1 MGNNSLQNTE
11 KSLRSIAKRYE
22 NVKYSVGL
30 AVLFLMKGTSAFSDG
45 NMIQEVE
52 KQKDILTDTKKEKAE
67 VKETKKATKASP
79 KLKASWTNMQ
89 FGANDLYSNFFATP
103 KTDIEKTS
111 IVKNEKTVLVASA
124 DNSTSLP
131 MFAKLTSDIEKTST
145 PTTEEINTSKG
156 NLRNSIGNLQ
166 EKINLARRENAK
178 EVEGLRLELI
188 QLMEQGNQVVK
199 SPWSSWQFGANYF
212 YDNWGSAYKG
222 RGDKQANKILTR
234 DTSKTLNRFLEST
247 ANSTSYGSTNLKLVK
262 EPSVEIT
269 IAAGVRPKN
278 IDRQAPS
285 YRPNAPTVSLPVFE
299 PKLLSA
305 PGKPSAPV
313 EVTPTTFN
321 PPALNFVGTGFWQA
335 WGIGSS
341 RVTKHGSIDSSI
353 VIENYENYKTDVS
366 HTEANPFDIV
376 TGTGAVTAT
385 GGMKWTGTLKAWT
398 KNGENLPVGSTPAR
412 NFNYE
417 ETLTTG
423 TVTGARSAF
432 INELR
437 DHDATIEGNYR
448 MTYLGGDPT
457 SIPSTSYTK
466 MFLSYNPAGRNTGE
480 PGTVSRT
487 SLGGWL
493 GQSTKRTATFK
504 GTLELNGSN
513 NPNPHTNLYEI
524 LVGVE
529 HQLWDSQDN
538 KEGYSNLVNEGD
550 FILKSGYNV
559 IGIMFDS
566 EALNED
572 GRTKK
577 NNNTANNKGRIIIK
591 NENSIGIDFGLYG
604 VTNWLP
610 LDVTLG
616 NIIVEGKNNYGFR
629 MKNIGQNTYYDDVTI
644 SGGTGKTITVA
655 GENNVGL
662 AIGKSLSTNPQP
674 YTEVGNLNHGTL
686 DKNNP
691 ISNFHEV
698 NVTVSG
704 KESIGFLRL
713 ADSST
718 ANTKDF
724 IFTDGKGKNDT
735 HATMGIFTF
744 GKGATDSTLIRTDKY
759 GIQVKKDITATGK
772 DNAGKDFTGSGNTV
786 LHSNGQDQHIHN
798 YKTITVGKGYTQTV
812 GMAATGTA
820 ASTVVNVLNEGTI
833 DLQGKKSIGMYVDKF
848 TQGKSTGS
856 IKLSALGDLDKDG
869 KPGDAENVGI
879 SNKGKFTFQGNLE
892 VNGKK
897 SSGIYNTGT
906 TTIAVGT
913 NANDKTNITAT
924 NGATAIFSKGAGSSI
939 SSTAGNKLNINVN
952 AGTTKEGLAV
962 YAENKS
968 QVTLHNANI
977 NVKDGS
983 AGVAAYDSG
992 TKIDLNGATL
1002 KYDGSGYAAYSDGQ
1016 GKIDLTN
1023 SKIELRGSS
1032 TLMDIDLSIPVANRP
1047 ITTAGTEV
1055 KVFSND
1061 VVAINVSNLGT
1072 KNIGDLTTLMSTL
1085 GVNKIEAGTEA
1096 GKTFNKYKE
1105 LAIDNGTIN
1114 FNVTTNKTDADTTPG
1129 GFFFKKVVG
1138 QRLKLNV
1145 NENLTARLSSAIAD
1159 EFYNGQVVGLEA
1171 NSSKK
1176 AVSHTE
1182 TQVNIASG
1190 KTVDVARTDGTDKG
1204 GVGVFVN
1211 YGQVNNSGTIKV
1223 EKDSKANSGAVG
1235 VYAVNGSEVTNNGSV
1250 NVSGN
1255 QSIGLLGV
1263 AYRTTLFKE
1272 VDPLTGKNV
1281 VKSKLVVDE
1290 FGTGAV
1296 GQGKV
1301 NIVNKGSIS
1310 LDGQEA
1316 TAMFAKNNKL
1326 GTTFTNAIALNDTT
1340 GVITTTGTKSVGM
1353 AGEGA
1358 TLTNRGTINVNGQKG
1373 TGMFAKPYSFIDPV
1387 TKIES
1392 KINSKIENSG
1402 TINIASSTSA
1412 TEPNIGI
1419 FTEDLN
1425 TEVHN
1430 NKDIIGG
1437 NNTYGIYGKT
1447 INMGTNGKIKVGEN
1461 SVGIYSNGQYASSA
1475 TPNITL
1481 AAGSS
1486 IEVGKNKSVGL
1497 FATGKNQNI
1506 SSQANMTIGDDSFG
1520 YVIKGRGTKLIAN
1533 ATSPV
1538 TVGKDTVFIYST
1550 DTTGNIENRTSLTST
1565 GNSNYGIYAAGN
1577 ATNLADIDFS
1587 NGIGNVGVYSISGGK
1602 IVNGSSTVNSVIKV
1616 GSTDKTNKLYGI
1628 GMVAGYTD
1636 DKGNVLQTGTVENY
1650 GTIKVDKTDS
1660 IGMYATGSGS
1670 KAINR
1675 GTIELSGKNTT
1686 GMYLDNNAIGE
1697 NYGTIKTVPNP
1708 TNTGIVGVAAVNG
1721 ALIKNYGNIII
1732 DGKNNTGIYLA
1743 RGKNDPA
1750 GVLPTATN
1758 GAIAIQT
1765 KKQSN
1770 TSKKVEGIEI
1780 KAPGNGTA
1788 TVTREGNIVTPT
1800 FVDTTVATPTAS
1812 RVKVGSTEL
1821 NLASTKLGNI
1831 PSVGMA
1837 SDLGMYVD
1845 TSGVNYTNPIQGLQH
1860 LTGVNKVNL
1869 IFGTEASRYTNSKD
1883 IKVGENI
1890 LKPYNKE
1897 IATLS
1902 SGSNEKKFTIA
1913 SSSLTWIATGTQN
1926 SDDTFNAVYLSK
1938 IPYTAFANDKNT
1950 YNFMSGLEKK
1960 YGAEGVG
1967 SREKAL
1973 FDKLNAIGKGE
1984 PELFAQAIE
1993 QMKGNQY
2000 ANTQQRVEATGNI
2013 LDKEFNYLRSAWSN
2027 PTKDSNK
2034 IKTFGVKGE
2043 YNTNTAG
2050 IEDYKNNAY
2059 GVAYV
2064 HEDET
2069 VRLGEGTGWY
2079 AGIVHNTF
2087 KFKDLG
2093 NSKEEQLQGKLGI
2106 FKSVPFDHNNSLN
2119 WTISGDI
2126 FAGYNKMNRK
2136 FLVVDEVFNAKGRYH
2151 TYGVGLKNQL
2161 SSEFRLSE
2169 GFSIK
2174 PYVALGLEYGRVS
2187 KIREKS
2193 GEMKLEVK
2201 SNDYFSVKPEIGTEL
2216 AYRHHFGTG
2225 AIKVAVGVA
2234 YENELGRVANAKNKA
2249 RVAGTNA
2256 DWYDLRGEKE
2266 DRRGN
2271 VKSDLNIGWDNQIV
2285 GVTANVGY
2293 DTKGHN
2299 VRGGVGLRV
2308 IF

>member
-285 YRPNAPTVSLPVFE
+285 YRPSAPTVALPVFE

-313 EVTPTTFN
+313 ELTPTTFE
-321 PPALNFVGTGFWQA
+321 PPALNFVGTGFPQGTTI
-335 WGIGSS
+335 GI
-341 RVTKHGSIDSSI
+341 TKNTII
-353 VIENYENYKTDVS
+353 IQNYEKYSTPNGVFKIES
-366 HTEANPFDIV
+366 
-376 TGTGAVTAT
+376 GASGST
-385 GGMKWTGTLKAWT
+385 WTGTVRAVSTTTPSLSGDLT
-398 KNGENLPVGSTPAR
+398 DGNSNPFNLFT
-412 NFNYE
+412 
-417 ETLTTG
+417 
-423 TVTGARSAF
+423 F

-437 DHDATIEGNYR
+437 DHDSVISGEYE
-448 MTYLGGDPT
+448 MTDLGGGNR
-457 SIPSTSYTK
+457 TK
-466 MFLSYNPAGRNTGE
+466 IFLSYNPAAVGGDYG
-480 PGTVSRT
+480 GTYAPNDRSVT
-487 SLGGWL
+487 FDGKLSLHGI
-493 GQSTKRTATFK
+493 ATP
-504 GTLELNGSN
+504 N
-513 NPNPHTNLYEI
+513 NINV

-529 HQLWDSQDN
+529 HQLWARHSRTHLQSSSNFLN
-538 KEGYSNLVNEGD
+538 KGD
-550 FILKSGYNV
+550 IILASGNNIV
-559 IGIMFDS
+559 GIMIDVEQMQDVDRKS
-566 EALNED
+566 HT
-572 GRTKK
+572 TK
-577 NNNTANNKGRIIIK
+577 NDGRIII
-591 NENSIGIDFGLYG
+591 NSQNSIGIDFGKYDFQE
-604 VTNWLP
+604 VTKV
-610 LDVTLG
+610 DVTLG
-616 NIIVEGKNNYGFR
+616 NIIVNGKNNYGAR
-629 MKNIGQNTYYDDVTI
+629 MKNIFVQHPTHPYYALYMTYYDYVKVN
-644 SGGTGKTITVA
+644 SGTGKKITVN
-655 GENNVGL
+655 GEENVGM
-662 AIGKSLSTNPQP
+662 AIGKSLSAAARETAPGNKDTNPIANISGLNI
-674 YTEVGNLNHGTL
+674 EVAGKKNIGLL
-686 DKNNP
+686 RYKDYSENNP
-691 ISNFHEV
+691 
-698 NVTVSG
+698 
-704 KESIGFLRL
+704 
-713 ADSST
+713 
-718 ANTKDF
+718 
-724 IFTDGKGKNDT
+724 NDMILDNN
-735 HATMGIFTF
+735 TMGIFTF

-848 TQGKSTGS
+848 TEGKSTGS
-856 IKLSALGDLDKDG
+856 IKLSALGDKDKTG
-869 KPGDAENVGI
+869 NIGDAENVGI
-879 SNKGKFTFQGNLE
+879 SNKGKFTFQGNIE

-906 TTIAVGT
+906 TTIAVGS
-913 NANDKTNITAT
+913 NATDKTNITAT
-924 NGATAIFSKGAGSSI
+924 NGATAIFSKGTGSTI
-939 SSTAGNKLNINVN
+939 TSTAGNKLNINVN

-962 YAENKS
+962 YAEDKS
-968 QVTLHNANI
+968 VVSLQNANI
-977 NVKDGS
+977 NVVGGS

-992 TKIDLNGATL
+992 TKIDLKDATL
-1002 KYDGSGYAAYSDGQ
+1002 KYNGSGYAAYSDGQ

-1032 TLMDIDLSIPVANRP
+1032 TLMDIDLSIPVLNRP

-1788 TVTREGNIVTPT
+1788 TVTREGNIITPT
-1800 FVDTTVATPTAS
+1800 FVDTTVASPTATK
-1812 RVKVGSTEL
+1812 VKVGSTEL
-1821 NLASTKLGNI
+1821 KLASTKFGDI

-1845 TSGVNYTNPIQGLQH
+1845 TSGINYTNPIQGLQH
-1860 LTGVNKVNL
+1860 LTGVNKINL
-1869 IFGTEASRYTNSKD
+1869 IFGAEASRYTNSKD

-1960 YGAEGVG
+1960 YGTEGVG

-1984 PELFAQAIE
+1984 PELFAQAVD

-2013 LDKEFNYLRSAWSN
+2013 LDKEFNYLRNEWSN

-2069 VRLGEGTGWY
+2069 VKLGESTGWY
-2079 AGIVHNTF
+2079 TGIVHNTF
-2087 KFKDLG
+2087 KFKDIG

-2106 FKSVPFDHNNSLN
+2106 FKSVPFDHNNGLN

-2136 FLVVDEVFNAKGRYH
+2136 FLVVDEVFNAKGKYH
-2151 TYGVGLKNQL
+2151 TYGLGLKNKL

-2174 PYVALGLEYGRVS
+2174 PYVAIGLEYGRVS
-2187 KIREKS
+2187 KIKEKS
-2193 GEMKLEVK
+2193 GEMKLDIK
-2201 SNDYFSVKPEIGTEL
+2201 SSDYLSVRPEIGTEL
-2216 AYRHHFGTG
+2216 AYKHNFGTG
-2225 AIKVAVGVA
+2225 AFKASVGVA
-2234 YENELGRVANAKNKA
+2234 YENELGRVASAKTKA
-2249 RVAGTNA
+2249 RVAGTDA

-2271 VKSDLNIGWDNQIV
+2271 VKSDLNIGWDNQKF

>member
-1 MGNNSLQNTE
+1 M
-11 KSLRSIAKRYE
+11 
-22 NVKYSVGL
+22 
-30 AVLFLMKGTSAFSDG
+30 
-45 NMIQEVE
+45 
-52 KQKDILTDTKKEKAE
+52 TD
-67 VKETKKATKASP
+67 
-79 KLKASWTNMQ
+79 
-89 FGANDLYSNFFATP
+89 
-103 KTDIEKTS
+103 
-111 IVKNEKTVLVASA
+111 
-124 DNSTSLP
+124 
-131 MFAKLTSDIEKTST
+131 
-145 PTTEEINTSKG
+145 
-156 NLRNSIGNLQ
+156 
-166 EKINLARRENAK
+166 
-178 EVEGLRLELI
+178 
-188 QLMEQGNQVVK
+188 
-199 SPWSSWQFGANYF
+199 
-212 YDNWGSAYKG
+212 
-222 RGDKQANKILTR
+222 
-234 DTSKTLNRFLEST
+234 
-247 ANSTSYGSTNLKLVK
+247 
-262 EPSVEIT
+262 
-269 IAAGVRPKN
+269 
-278 IDRQAPS
+278 
-285 YRPNAPTVSLPVFE
+285 
-299 PKLLSA
+299 
-305 PGKPSAPV
+305 
-313 EVTPTTFN
+313 
-321 PPALNFVGTGFWQA
+321 
-335 WGIGSS
+335 
-341 RVTKHGSIDSSI
+341 
-353 VIENYENYKTDVS
+353 
-366 HTEANPFDIV
+366 
-376 TGTGAVTAT
+376 
-385 GGMKWTGTLKAWT
+385 
-398 KNGENLPVGSTPAR
+398 
-412 NFNYE
+412 
-417 ETLTTG
+417 
-423 TVTGARSAF
+423 
-432 INELR
+432 
-437 DHDATIEGNYR
+437 
-448 MTYLGGDPT
+448 LGGGNR
-457 SIPSTSYTK
+457 TK
-466 MFLSYNPAGRNTGE
+466 IFLSYNPAAVGGDYGGTYAPNDRSVTFDGKLSLHGIATPNNTN
-480 PGTVSRT
+480 V
-487 SLGGWL
+487 
-493 GQSTKRTATFK
+493 
-504 GTLELNGSN
+504 
-513 NPNPHTNLYEI
+513 

-529 HQLWDSQDN
+529 HQLWARHNLTHLQSSSNFLN
-538 KEGYSNLVNEGD
+538 KGEI
-550 FILKSGYNV
+550 ILASGNNV
-559 IGIMFDS
+559 VGIMIDVEQMQDVDRKS
-566 EALNED
+566 HTTIND
-572 GRTKK
+572 GK
-577 NNNTANNKGRIIIK
+577 III
-591 NENSIGIDFGLYG
+591 NNQNSIGIDFGQYSFQEMTK
-604 VTNWLP
+604 V
-610 LDVTLG
+610 DVTLG
-616 NIIVEGKNNYGFR
+616 DIIVNGKNNYGAR
-629 MKNIGQNTYYDDVTI
+629 MKNIFVQHPTNPYYALYMTYYDYVKVN
-644 SGGTGKTITVA
+644 SGTGKKITVN
-655 GENNVGL
+655 GEENVGM
-662 AIGKSLSTNPQP
+662 AIGKSLSAAARETAPGNKDTNPIANISGLNI
-674 YTEVGNLNHGTL
+674 EVAGKKNIGLL
-686 DKNNP
+686 RYKDYSENNP
-691 ISNFHEV
+691 
-698 NVTVSG
+698 
-704 KESIGFLRL
+704 
-713 ADSST
+713 
-718 ANTKDF
+718 
-724 IFTDGKGKNDT
+724 NDMILDNN
-735 HATMGIFTF
+735 TMGIFTF
-744 GKGATDSTLIRTDKY
+744 GNGAKDSTLIRTDKY

-786 LHSNGQDQHIHN
+786 LHSNGQTQHIDN

-812 GMAATGTA
+812 GMAATGTK
-820 ASTVVNVLNEGTI
+820 ASTIVNVLNEGTI
-833 DLQGKKSIGMYVDKF
+833 DLQGNKSIGIYVDKF
-848 TQGKSTGS
+848 TEGKSTGS
-856 IKLSALGDLDKDG
+856 IKLSALGDKDKNG
-869 KPGDAENVGI
+869 NIGNAENVGI

-924 NGATAIFSKGAGSSI
+924 NGATAIFSKGAGSTI

-962 YAENKS
+962 YAEDKS
-968 QVTLHNANI
+968 VVTLHNANI

-992 TKIDLNGATL
+992 TKIDLKDATL
-1002 KYDGSGYAAYSDGQ
+1002 KYNGSGYAAYSDGQ

-1190 KTVDVARTDGTDKG
+1190 KTVDVARTDGTNKG

-1235 VYAVNGSEVTNNGSV
+1235 VYAVNGSEVINNGSIIV
-1250 NVSGN
+1250 GGKESL
-1255 QSIGLLGV
+1255 GLLGV
-1263 AYRTTLFKE
+1263 AYRTDSK
-1272 VDPLTGKNV
+1272 GKIII
-1281 VKSKLVVDE
+1281 DE
-1290 FGTGAV
+1290 FGSKAA
-1296 GQGKV
+1296 GQGQV

-1310 LDGQEA
+1310 LDGQGA
-1316 TAMFAKNNKL
+1316 TAMFAKNNKA
-1326 GTTFTNAIALNDTT
+1326 GTTYTNATALNDTT

-1353 AGEGA
+1353 AGEKA
-1358 TLTNRGTINVNGQKG
+1358 NIINSGTINVNGQKG
-1373 TGMFAKPYSFIDPV
+1373 TGMFA
-1387 TKIES
+1387 ES
-1392 KINSKIENSG
+1392 GSRIENSG
-1402 TINIASSTSA
+1402 TINIVAASSA

-1750 GVLPTATN
+1750 GALPTATN
-1758 GAIAIQT
+1758 GAIAIQM

-1788 TVTREGNIVTPT
+1788 TVTREGNIITPT
-1800 FVDTTVATPTAS
+1800 FVDTTVASPTATK
-1812 RVKVGSTEL
+1812 VKVGSTEL
-1821 NLASTKLGNI
+1821 KLASTKFGDI

-1837 SDLGMYVD
+1837 SDLGMYID
-1845 TSGVNYTNPIQGLQH
+1845 TSGINYTNPIQGLQH
-1860 LTGVNKVNL
+1860 LTGVNKINL
-1869 IFGTEASRYTNSKD
+1869 IFGAEASRYTNSKD

-1960 YGAEGVG
+1960 YGTEGVG

-1984 PELFAQAIE
+1984 PELFAQAVD

-2013 LDKEFNYLRSAWSN
+2013 LDKEFNYLRNEWSN

-2069 VRLGEGTGWY
+2069 VRLGESVGWY
-2079 AGIVHNTF
+2079 TGIVHNTF

-2106 FKSVPFDHNNSLN
+2106 FKSVPFDHNNGLN

-2136 FLVVDEVFNAKGRYH
+2136 FLVVDEVFNAKGKYH
-2151 TYGVGLKNQL
+2151 TYGLGLKNEL

-2174 PYVALGLEYGRVS
+2174 PYVAIGLEYGRVS
-2187 KIREKS
+2187 KIKEKS

-2201 SNDYFSVKPEIGTEL
+2201 SNDYFSIRPEIGAEL
-2216 AYRHHFGTG
+2216 GFKHHFNRKT
-2225 AIKVAVGVA
+2225 VRVGISVA
-2234 YENELGRVANAKNKA
+2234 YENELGRVANGKNKA
-2249 RVAGTNA
+2249 KVAGTDA
-2256 DWYDLRGEKE
+2256 DWFNIRGEKE

-2285 GVTANVGY
+2285 GVTVNVGY

-2299 VRGGVGLRV
+2299 VRGRVGLRV

>member
-1 MGNNSLQNTE
+1 
-11 KSLRSIAKRYE
+11 
-22 NVKYSVGL
+22 
-30 AVLFLMKGTSAFSDG
+30 MKGTSAFSDD

-52 KQKDILTDTKKEKAE
+52 KQKDILTDVKKERAE
-67 VKETKKATKASP
+67 VKETKKVVKTTQ
-79 KLKASWTNMQ
+79 KLKASWANMQ
-89 FGANDLYSNFFATP
+89 FGANDLYSNFFVTP
-103 KTDIEKTS
+103 KTKVEKTS
-111 IVKNEKTVLVASA
+111 IVKNEKTILVASA
-124 DNSTSLP
+124 DDSVSLP
-131 MFAKLTSDIEKTST
+131 MLAKLTSDIEDTTT
-145 PTTEEINTSKG
+145 PTIEEINTSKE
-156 NLRNSIGNLQ
+156 NLRNSVGNLQ
-166 EKINLARRENAK
+166 EKINNARKENAK
-178 EVEGLRLELI
+178 EIQGLKLELV
-188 QLMEQGNQVVK
+188 QLMEQGDQVVK

-247 ANSTSYGSTNLKLVK
+247 ASSTAYGSTNLKLVK

-269 IAAGVRPKN
+269 ITAGVRPKN

-285 YRPNAPTVSLPVFE
+285 YKPEAPTVDLPVFE

-313 EVTPTTFN
+313 EVAPTTFN

-398 KNGENLPVGSTPAR
+398 ENGENLPVGSTPAR

-448 MTYLGGDPT
+448 MTYLGGDHT

-513 NPNPHTNLYEI
+513 NPNPHGALYEI

-538 KEGYSNLVNEGD
+538 REGYSNLVNEGD

-566 EALNED
+566 EALNGD

-759 GIQVKKDITATGK
+759 GIQVKKDITAIGK
-772 DNAGKDFTGSGNTV
+772 DDDGKDFTGSGNTV

-869 KPGDAENVGI
+869 NPGDAENVGI
-879 SNKGKFTFQGNLE
+879 SNKGKFTFLGDIE

-906 TTIAVGT
+906 TTIEVGS
-913 NANDKTNITAT
+913 NATDKTNITAT
-924 NGATAIFSKGAGSSI
+924 NGATAIFSKGTGSTITSN
-939 SSTAGNKLNINVN
+939 AGNKLNITVE
-952 AGTTKEGLAV
+952 AGGTEEGLAV
-962 YAENKS
+962 YAEDKS
-968 QVTLHNANI
+968 VVSLQNANI
-977 NVKDGS
+977 NVVGGS

-992 TKIDLNGATL
+992 TKIDLKDATL
-1002 KYDGSGYAAYSDGQ
+1002 KYNGNGYATYSDGQ

-1032 TLMDIDLSIPVANRP
+1032 TLMDIDLSIPVPNRP

-1096 GKTFNKYKE
+1096 GQTFNKYKE

-1114 FNVTTNKTDADTTPG
+1114 FNVTTDKTEADTNPG

-1145 NENLTARLSSAIAD
+1145 NENLTARLSSAIAN
-1159 EFYNGQVVGLEA
+1159 EFYGGQVVGLEA

-1176 AVSHTE
+1176 ATSNTE

-1190 KTVDVARTDGTDKG
+1190 KVVDVARTDGTDKG

-1211 YGQVNNSGTIKV
+1211 YGQVNNSGTIKI
-1223 EKDSKANSGAVG
+1223 EKDSSANSNAVG
-1235 VYAVNGSEVTNNGSV
+1235 IYAVNGSEVTNNGSV
-1250 NVSGN
+1250 NVSGD
-1255 QSIGLLGV
+1255 QSIGLLGM
-1263 AYRTTLFKE
+1263 AYR
-1272 VDPLTGKNV
+1272 VDTSGN
-1281 VKSKLVVDE
+1281 LVVDE
-1290 FGTGAV
+1290 FGTGAI
-1296 GQGKV
+1296 GQGMV
-1301 NIVNKGSIS
+1301 NIVNKGSVD
-1310 LDGQEA
+1310 LDGQGA
-1316 TAMFAKNNKL
+1316 IGMFAKNNKA

-1340 GVITTTGTKSVGM
+1340 GVITTTGIKSVGM
-1353 AGEGA
+1353 AGEKA
-1358 TLTNRGTINVNGQKG
+1358 NIINRGTINVNGQKG
-1373 TGMFAKPYSFIDPV
+1373 TGMFA
-1387 TKIES
+1387 ES
-1392 KINSKIENSG
+1392 ASRIENSG
-1402 TINIASSTSA
+1402 TINMGAASSA

-1419 FTEDLN
+1419 FTEDQD
-1425 TEVHN
+1425 TEIHN

-1447 INMGTNGKIKVGEN
+1447 INMGANGKIQVGDN
-1461 SVGIYSNGQYASSA
+1461 SVGLYSNGQYASSA
-1475 TPNITL
+1475 TPNV
-1481 AAGSS
+1481 SS
-1486 IEVGKNKSVGL
+1486 ITVGNNQSVGV
-1497 FATGKNQNI
+1497 FVTGQNQNI
-1506 SSQANMTIGDDSFG
+1506 LSQADMRIGDDSFG
-1520 YVIKGRGTKLIAN
+1520 YVVKGTGTKLTAN
-1533 ATSPV
+1533 APNPM
-1538 TVGKDTVFIYST
+1538 TVGNDTTFIYST
-1550 DTTGNIENRTSLTST
+1550 DTTGNIENRTRLIST
-1565 GNSNYGIYAAGN
+1565 GSSNYGIYAAGN
-1577 ATNLADIDFS
+1577 VTNLADMDFS
-1587 NGIGNVGVYSISGGK
+1587 SGIGNVAMYSIAGGK
-1602 IVNGSSTVNSVIKV
+1602 IVNGSTLVNPVIKV
-1616 GSTDKTNKLYGI
+1616 GSSDRTNKLYGI

-1636 DKGNVLQTGTVENY
+1636 DDGNVIQTGTVENY
-1650 GTIKVDKTDS
+1650 GTIKVEKDNG

-1675 GTIELSGKNTT
+1675 GNIELSGKNTT

-1708 TNTGIVGVAAVNG
+1708 TNTGIVGVSVQNG
-1721 ALIKNYGNIII
+1721 AVIKNYGNIII
-1732 DGKNNTGIYLA
+1732 DGANNTGIYLA
-1743 RGKNDPA
+1743 RGRREGVDP
-1750 GVLPTATN
+1750 VATN
-1758 GAIAIQT
+1758 GAEAIKYKT
-1765 KKQSN
+1765 QSD

-1780 KAPGNGTA
+1780 KAKPGDP
-1788 TVTREGNIVTPT
+1788 VTITRQGNLVTPT
-1800 FVDTTVATPTAS
+1800 FVDTTVAVPTAS
-1812 RVKVGSTEL
+1812 RVKVGATEL
-1821 NLASTKLGNI
+1821 DLTASKLANI
-1831 PSVGMA
+1831 PSSGMA
-1837 SDLGMYVD
+1837 SELGMYVD
-1845 TSGVNYTNPIQGLQH
+1845 TSGVNYTNPIQGLKY
-1860 LTGVNKVNL
+1860 LTAVKDVNL
-1869 IFGTEASRYTNSKD
+1869 IFGTEASRYTTSKD

-1890 LKPYNKE
+1890 LKPYNDE
-1897 IATLS
+1897 ISNLA
-1902 SGSNEKKFTIA
+1902 SGGNGKKFKII
-1913 SSSLTWIATGTQN
+1913 SGSLTWIATGTQN

-1938 IPYTAFANDKNT
+1938 IPYTAFATDKNT
-1950 YNFMSGLEKK
+1950 YNFMAGLEQR
-1960 YGAEGVG
+1960 YGAEGVN

-1984 PELFAQAIE
+1984 PELFAQAID

-2013 LDKEFNYLRSAWSN
+2013 LDKEFNYLRSEWSN
-2027 PTKDSNK
+2027 PSKDSNK
-2034 IKTFGVKGE
+2034 IKTFGTKGE
-2043 YNTNTAG
+2043 YQTNTEG
-2050 IEDYKNNAY
+2050 VIDYKNNAY

-2069 VRLGEGTGWY
+2069 VRLGESVGWR

-2087 KFKDLG
+2087 KFKDNG
-2093 NSKEEQLQGKLGI
+2093 NSKEEQLQAKLGV
-2106 FKSVPFDHNNSLN
+2106 FKSVPFDENNSLN
-2119 WTISGDI
+2119 WTISGDV

-2136 FLVVDEVFNAKGRYH
+2136 FLVVDEVFNAKGKYH
-2151 TYGVGLKNQL
+2151 TYGVGLKNEI
-2161 SSEFRLSE
+2161 SKEFRLSE
-2169 GFSIK
+2169 DFTLK
-2174 PYVALGLEYGRVS
+2174 PYAALDLEYGRIS
-2187 KIREKS
+2187 KIKEKS
-2193 GEMKLEVK
+2193 GEMRLEVK
-2201 SNDYFSVKPEIGTEL
+2201 SNDYFSVKPEIGSEL
-2216 AYRHHFGTG
+2216 AYKHHFGNNSV
-2225 AIKVAVGVA
+2225 KVAIGVA
-2234 YENELGRVANAKNKA
+2234 YENELGKVANGKNKA
-2249 RVAGTNA
+2249 KVARTDA
-2256 DWYDLRGEKE
+2256 DYFNIRGEKE
-2266 DRRGN
+2266 DRKGN
-2271 VKSDLNIGWDNQIV
+2271 VKTDLNIGWDNQKV
-2285 GVTANVGY
+2285 GVTANIGY
-2293 DTKGHN
+2293 DTKGEN
-2299 VRGGVGLRV
+2299 LRGGVGLRV

>member
-52 KQKDILTDTKKEKAE
+52 KQKDILTDVKKEKAE

-131 MFAKLTSDIEKTST
+131 MFAKLSSDIEKTST

-156 NLRNSIGNLQ
+156 NLRNSVGNLQ
-166 EKINLARRENAK
+166 EKINNARTENAK
-178 EVEGLRLELI
+178 EVQGLKLELV

-222 RGDKQANKILTR
+222 RGDKKGTEALTR
-234 DTSKTLNRFLEST
+234 DKSATLNRFLESS
-247 ANSTSYGSTNLKLVK
+247 ADSTSYGMTNLKLVK
-262 EPSVEIT
+262 EPSVEIK
-269 IAAGVRPKN
+269 ISAGVRPKN

-285 YRPNAPTVSLPVFE
+285 YRPNAPTVDLPIFE

-321 PPALNFVGTGFWQA
+321 PPALNFVGTGFYQNWY
-335 WGIGSS
+335 IGSS
-341 RVTKHGSIDSSI
+341 QNGVKHGPGIDSSI
-353 VIENYENYKTDVS
+353 VIENYENYKTDAS

-376 TGTGAVTAT
+376 TGTGT
-385 GGMKWTGTLKAWT
+385 GGVKWTGKLKAWT
-398 KNGENLPVGSTPAR
+398 KNGENWPVGMTPIR
-412 NFNYE
+412 NFTYE

-423 TVTGARSAF
+423 TAAGARSAF

-437 DHDATIEGNYR
+437 DHDAVIEGNYR

-457 SIPSTSYTK
+457 SVPSTSYTK

-480 PGTVSRT
+480 SGTVSRT
-487 SLGGWL
+487 SLSGWL

-566 EALNED
+566 EALNVD

-629 MKNIGQNTYYDDVTI
+629 MKNIGQDTYYDDVTI

-735 HATMGIFTF
+735 HATMGTFTF
-744 GKGATDSTLIRTDKY
+744 GNGATDSTLIRTDKY
-759 GIQVKKDITATGK
+759 GIQVKKDITAIGK
-772 DNAGKDFTGSGNTV
+772 DDDGKDFTGSGNTV

-848 TQGKSTGS
+848 TEGKSTGS
-856 IKLSALGDLDKDG
+856 IKLSALGDKDKTG
-869 KPGDAENVGI
+869 NIGDAENVGI
-879 SNKGKFTFQGNLE
+879 SNKGKFTFQGNIE

-906 TTIAVGT
+906 TTIAVGS
-913 NANDKTNITAT
+913 NATDKTNITAT
-924 NGATAIFSKGAGSSI
+924 NGATAIFSKGTGSTI
-939 SSTAGNKLNINVN
+939 TSTAGNKLNINVN

-962 YAENKS
+962 YAEDKS
-968 QVTLHNANI
+968 VVSLQNANI
-977 NVKDGS
+977 NVVGGS

-992 TKIDLNGATL
+992 TKIDLKDATL
-1002 KYDGSGYAAYSDGQ
+1002 KYNGSGYAAYSDGQ

-1061 VVAINVSNLGT
+1061 VVAINISNLGT

-1176 AVSHTE
+1176 ATTNTE

-1190 KTVDVARTDGTDKG
+1190 KTVDVARTDGTNKG

-1340 GVITTTGTKSVGM
+1340 GVITTTGNKAVGM
-1353 AGEGA
+1353 AGEEA
-1358 TLTNRGTINVNGQKG
+1358 TLTNRGTINVNGQTG
-1373 TGMFAKPYSFIDPV
+1373 TGMFAKS
-1387 TKIES
+1387 
-1392 KINSKIENSG
+1392 NSKIENDG

-1412 TEPNIGI
+1412 TETNIGI
-1419 FTEDLN
+1419 FTEDQN
-1425 TEVHN
+1425 TVIEN
-1430 NKDIIGG
+1430 NKDIVGG

-1447 INMGTNGKIKVGEN
+1447 INMGASGKIQVGDN
-1461 SVGIYSNGQYASSA
+1461 SVGLYSNGQYASST
-1475 TPNITL
+1475 TPNVTL
-1481 AAGSS
+1481 ASGSS
-1486 IEVGKNKSVGL
+1486 IEVGNNQSVGV
-1497 FATGKNQNI
+1497 FVTGQNQNI
-1506 SSQANMTIGDDSFG
+1506 SSQADMRIGDNSFG
-1520 YVIKGRGTKLIAN
+1520 YVVKGIGTKLSAN
-1533 ATSPV
+1533 ATNPV
-1538 TVGKDTVFIYST
+1538 TVGNDTTFIYST
-1550 DTTGNIENRTSLTST
+1550 DTTGNIENRTRLTST
-1565 GNSNYGIYAAGN
+1565 GNKNYGIYAAGN
-1577 ATNLADIDFS
+1577 VTNLADMDFS
-1587 NGIGNVGVYSISGGK
+1587 SGIGNVGMYSIAGGT
-1602 IVNGSSTVNSVIKV
+1602 IVNGSPTVNSIIKV
-1616 GSTDKTNKLYGI
+1616 GSSDRPNKLYGI

-1636 DKGNVLQTGTVENY
+1636 DNGNVIQTGTVENY
-1650 GTIKVDKTDS
+1650 GTIKVEKDNG

-1686 GMYLDNNAIGE
+1686 GMHLDNNAIGE

-1708 TNTGIVGVAAVNG
+1708 TNTGIVGVSVQNG
-1721 ALIKNYGNIII
+1721 AVIKNYGNIII
-1732 DGKNNTGIYLA
+1732 DGANNTGIYLA
-1743 RGKNDPA
+1743 RGRREGVDP
-1750 GVLPTATN
+1750 VATN
-1758 GAIAIQT
+1758 GAEAIKYKT
-1765 KKQSN
+1765 QSD

-1780 KAPGNGTA
+1780 KAKPGDP
-1788 TVTREGNIVTPT
+1788 VTITRQGNLVTPT
-1800 FVDTTVATPTAS
+1800 FVDTTVAVPTAS
-1812 RVKVGSTEL
+1812 RVKVGATEL
-1821 NLASTKLGNI
+1821 DLTASKLADI
-1831 PSVGMA
+1831 PSSGMA
-1837 SDLGMYVD
+1837 SELGMYVD
-1845 TSGVNYTNPIQGLQH
+1845 TSGVNYTNPIQGLQY
-1860 LTGVNKVNL
+1860 LTAVKDVNL
-1869 IFGTEASRYTNSKD
+1869 IFGTEASRYTTSKD

-1890 LKPYNKE
+1890 LKPYNDE
-1897 IATLS
+1897 ISNLA
-1902 SGSNEKKFTIA
+1902 SGGNGKKFKII
-1913 SSSLTWIATGTQN
+1913 SGSLTWIATGTQN

-1960 YGAEGVG
+1960 YGTEGVG

-1984 PELFAQAIE
+1984 PELFAQAVD
-1993 QMKGNQY
+1993 QMKGHQY

-2013 LDKEFNYLRSAWSN
+2013 LDKEFNYLRNEWSN

-2069 VRLGEGTGWY
+2069 VRLGESAGWY
-2079 AGIVHNTF
+2079 TGIVHNTF

-2106 FKSVPFDHNNSLN
+2106 FKSVPFDENNSLN

-2126 FAGYNKMNRK
+2126 FAGYNKMNRR
-2136 FLVVDEVFNAKGRYH
+2136 FLVVDEIFNAKSKYH
-2151 TYGVGLKNQL
+2151 TYGLGLKNEI
-2161 SSEFRLSE
+2161 SKEFRLSE
-2169 GFSIK
+2169 GFSVR

-2187 KIREKS
+2187 KIKEKS
-2193 GEMKLEVK
+2193 GEMKLDIK
-2201 SNDYFSVKPEIGTEL
+2201 SSDYLSVRPEIGTEL
-2216 AYRHHFGTG
+2216 AYKHNFGTG
-2225 AIKVAVGVA
+2225 AFKASVGVA

-2249 RVAGTNA
+2249 KVAGTDA

>member
-1 MGNNSLQNTE
+1 M
-11 KSLRSIAKRYE
+11 
-22 NVKYSVGL
+22 
-30 AVLFLMKGTSAFSDG
+30 
-45 NMIQEVE
+45 
-52 KQKDILTDTKKEKAE
+52 TD
-67 VKETKKATKASP
+67 
-79 KLKASWTNMQ
+79 
-89 FGANDLYSNFFATP
+89 
-103 KTDIEKTS
+103 
-111 IVKNEKTVLVASA
+111 
-124 DNSTSLP
+124 
-131 MFAKLTSDIEKTST
+131 
-145 PTTEEINTSKG
+145 
-156 NLRNSIGNLQ
+156 
-166 EKINLARRENAK
+166 
-178 EVEGLRLELI
+178 
-188 QLMEQGNQVVK
+188 
-199 SPWSSWQFGANYF
+199 
-212 YDNWGSAYKG
+212 
-222 RGDKQANKILTR
+222 
-234 DTSKTLNRFLEST
+234 
-247 ANSTSYGSTNLKLVK
+247 
-262 EPSVEIT
+262 
-269 IAAGVRPKN
+269 
-278 IDRQAPS
+278 
-285 YRPNAPTVSLPVFE
+285 
-299 PKLLSA
+299 
-305 PGKPSAPV
+305 
-313 EVTPTTFN
+313 
-321 PPALNFVGTGFWQA
+321 
-335 WGIGSS
+335 
-341 RVTKHGSIDSSI
+341 
-353 VIENYENYKTDVS
+353 
-366 HTEANPFDIV
+366 
-376 TGTGAVTAT
+376 
-385 GGMKWTGTLKAWT
+385 
-398 KNGENLPVGSTPAR
+398 
-412 NFNYE
+412 
-417 ETLTTG
+417 
-423 TVTGARSAF
+423 
-432 INELR
+432 
-437 DHDATIEGNYR
+437 
-448 MTYLGGDPT
+448 LGGGNR
-457 SIPSTSYTK
+457 TK
-466 MFLSYNPAGRNTGE
+466 IFLSYNPAAVGGDYGGTYAPNDRSVTFDGKLSLHGIATPNNTN
-480 PGTVSRT
+480 V
-487 SLGGWL
+487 
-493 GQSTKRTATFK
+493 
-504 GTLELNGSN
+504 
-513 NPNPHTNLYEI
+513 

-529 HQLWDSQDN
+529 HQLWARHNLTHLQSSSNFLN
-538 KEGYSNLVNEGD
+538 KGEI
-550 FILKSGYNV
+550 ILASGNNV
-559 IGIMFDS
+559 VGIMIDVEQMQDVDRKS
-566 EALNED
+566 HTTIND
-572 GRTKK
+572 GK
-577 NNNTANNKGRIIIK
+577 III
-591 NENSIGIDFGLYG
+591 NNQNSIGIDFGRYDYQE
-604 VTNWLP
+604 VVKV
-610 LDVTLG
+610 DVTLG
-616 NIIVEGKNNYGFR
+616 DIIVNGKNNYGAR
-629 MKNIGQNTYYDDVTI
+629 MKNIFTQHPSNPHYARFMKYYDYVKVN
-644 SGGTGKTITVA
+644 SGTGKKITVN
-655 GENNVGL
+655 GEENVGM
-662 AIGKSLSTNPQP
+662 AIGKSLSAAARESTAGAKDTNPIANISKLNI
-674 YTEVGNLNHGTL
+674 EVAGKKNIGLL
-686 DKNNP
+686 RYKDYSENNP
-691 ISNFHEV
+691 
-698 NVTVSG
+698 
-704 KESIGFLRL
+704 
-713 ADSST
+713 
-718 ANTKDF
+718 
-724 IFTDGKGKNDT
+724 NDMILDT
-735 HATMGIFTF
+735 NTMGTFTF
-744 GKGATDSTLIRTDKY
+744 GNGAKDSTLIRTDKY

-772 DNAGKDFTGSGNTV
+772 DDNGDDYTGSGNTV
-786 LHSNGQDQHIHN
+786 LHSNGQTQHIN
-798 YKTITVGKGYTQTV
+798 NLSTITVGKGYTQTV
-812 GMAATGTA
+812 GMAATGTK
-820 ASTVVNVLNEGTI
+820 ASTIVNVLNEGTI
-833 DLQGKKSIGMYVDKF
+833 DLQGNKSIGIYVDKF
-848 TQGKSTGS
+848 TEGKSTGS
-856 IKLSALGDLDKDG
+856 IKLSALGDKDKNG
-869 KPGDAENVGI
+869 NIGNAENVGI

-924 NGATAIFSKGAGSSI
+924 NGATAIFSKGAGSTI

-962 YAENKS
+962 YAEDKS
-968 QVTLHNANI
+968 VVTLHNANI

-992 TKIDLNGATL
+992 TKIDLKDATL
-1002 KYDGSGYAAYSDGQ
+1002 KYNGSGYAAYSDGQ

-1190 KTVDVARTDGTDKG
+1190 KTVDVARTDGTNKG

-1235 VYAVNGSEVTNNGSV
+1235 VYAVNGSEVINNGSIIV
-1250 NVSGN
+1250 GGKESL
-1255 QSIGLLGV
+1255 GLLGV
-1263 AYRTTLFKE
+1263 AYRTDSK
-1272 VDPLTGKNV
+1272 GKIII
-1281 VKSKLVVDE
+1281 DE
-1290 FGTGAV
+1290 FGSKAA
-1296 GQGKV
+1296 GQGQV

-1310 LDGQEA
+1310 LDGQGA
-1316 TAMFAKNNKL
+1316 TAMFAKNNKA
-1326 GTTFTNAIALNDTT
+1326 GTTYTNATALNDTT

-1353 AGEGA
+1353 AGEKA
-1358 TLTNRGTINVNGQKG
+1358 NIINSGTINVNGQKG
-1373 TGMFAKPYSFIDPV
+1373 TGMFA
-1387 TKIES
+1387 ES
-1392 KINSKIENSG
+1392 GSRIENSG
-1402 TINIASSTSA
+1402 TINIVAASSA

-1750 GVLPTATN
+1750 GALPTATN
-1758 GAIAIQT
+1758 GAIAIQM

-1788 TVTREGNIVTPT
+1788 TVTREGNIITPT
-1800 FVDTTVATPTAS
+1800 FVDTTVASPTATK
-1812 RVKVGSTEL
+1812 VKVGSTEL
-1821 NLASTKLGNI
+1821 KLASTKFGDI

-1837 SDLGMYVD
+1837 SDLGMYID
-1845 TSGVNYTNPIQGLQH
+1845 TSGINYTNPIQGLQH
-1860 LTGVNKVNL
+1860 LTGVNKINL
-1869 IFGTEASRYTNSKD
+1869 IFGAEASRYTNSKD

-1960 YGAEGVG
+1960 YGTEGVG

-1984 PELFAQAIE
+1984 PELFAQAVD

-2013 LDKEFNYLRSAWSN
+2013 LDKEFNYLRNEWSN

-2069 VRLGEGTGWY
+2069 VRLGESVGWY
-2079 AGIVHNTF
+2079 TGIVHNTF

-2106 FKSVPFDHNNSLN
+2106 FKSVPFDHNNGLN

-2136 FLVVDEVFNAKGRYH
+2136 FLVVDEVFNAKGKYH
-2151 TYGVGLKNQL
+2151 TYGLGLKNEL

-2174 PYVALGLEYGRVS
+2174 PYVAIGLEYGRVS
-2187 KIREKS
+2187 KIKEKS

-2201 SNDYFSVKPEIGTEL
+2201 SNDYFSIRPEIGAEL
-2216 AYRHHFGTG
+2216 GFKHHFNRKT
-2225 AIKVAVGVA
+2225 VRVGISVA
-2234 YENELGRVANAKNKA
+2234 YENELGRVANGKNKA
-2249 RVAGTNA
+2249 KVAGTDA
-2256 DWYDLRGEKE
+2256 DWFNIRGEKE

-2285 GVTANVGY
+2285 GVTVNVGY

-2299 VRGGVGLRV
+2299 VRGRVGLRV